1 MLAPKELFKLPGKG
15 GGADARGSL
24 LSLGGIVEGVVS
36 LSSSRQV
43 FSACEKRGGGGG
55 WGQTHSGVFGVADL
69 EKRREGRRHRQGG
82 RKLLFQKR
90 RKGREHRQG
99 GREGGEEEGEGYR
112 QGGRGLLGAHH

>member
-1 MLAPKELFKLPGKG
+1 MLASKELFKLPGRGKG
-15 GGADARGSL
+15 GGEDAREGGL

-99 GREGGEEEGEGYR
+99 GREGASGSTP
-112 QGGRGLLGAHH
+112 LN